1 MDRIRDWK
9 SCVRSFLTSSY
20 FDGHYKKKVH
30 IVQLSIVTLMIILSG
45 ARVAVKPKG
54 IPVTRADTIGIVMV
68 FTKTTPTIKH
78 SFSNLKSAQ
87 GIKTLVVITYQLVT
101 THAQKFE
108 KWASPKAY
116 FVLNFMEILFW
127 FVVIIVT
134 FMGIANYCRGAS
146 CGLSWIVVLIA
157 AVLE

>member
-9 SCVRSFLTSSY
+9 SNIRSFLTSSY
-20 FDGHYKKKVH
+20 FDGQYKKKVH
-30 IVQLSIVTLMIILSG
+30 IAQLSIVALMIILSG

-68 FTKTTPTIKH
+68 CPKYDSATRNDL
-78 SFSNLKSAQ
+78 SNFMSAQ

-101 THAQKFE
+101 THVQKFK

-134 FMGIANYCRGAS
+134 FMGISNYCRGAS

-157 AVLE
+157 AALE

>member
-54 IPVTRADTIGIVMV
+54 IPVTRADTIGIVM
-68 FTKTTPTIKH
+68 
-78 SFSNLKSAQ
+78 

-101 THAQKFE
+101 TPAQKFE